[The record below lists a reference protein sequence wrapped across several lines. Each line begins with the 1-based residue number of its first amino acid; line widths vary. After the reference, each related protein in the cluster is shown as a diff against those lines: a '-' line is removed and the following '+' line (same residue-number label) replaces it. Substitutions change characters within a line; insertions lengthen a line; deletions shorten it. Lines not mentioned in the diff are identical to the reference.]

1 MTESQNQKFAL
12 IASYV
17 LVATGLFLVL
27 ELGLLS
33 AFLGGLLVYNI
44 VTFGAKQLGQIG
56 VIPATAKI
64 VLLVLVSLIVIAIF
78 TTAGISLASFINNG
92 PESLVGLIKRLAD
105 SVLNARQSMPGWVQ
119 PYIPSTVDDW
129 QNQARG
135 WLLENAHYLS
145 AFGRGTGMFLFHL
158 VFGMIIGG
166 LIAVHPAEKDD
177 RHGPLART
185 LRERCVYL
193 CIAFQRIVFSQIR
206 ISALNTFL
214 TGLFLAVFMPM
225 LGYELPLIKTMI
237 VVTFIVGLMPIL
249 GNLVS
254 NTVIVLISLGVSPL
268 AAVSALIFLVV
279 IHKLEYF
286 VNARIIGTRIR
297 AHSWEILLAFLAMD
311 AAFGITGMIAAPIYY
326 AYIKDEL
333 SARKLI

>member
-1 MTESQNQKFAL
+1 MTA
-12 IASYV
+12 
-17 LVATGLFLVL
+17 GLFLVL
-27 ELGLLS
+27 QLGLLS
-33 AFLGGLLVYNI
+33 ALLGGLLVYNI
-44 VTFGAKQLGQIG
+44 VTFGAKRLGHVG
-56 VIPATAKI
+56 VIPKTGKI
-64 VLLVLVSLIVIAIF
+64 VLLVIVSLFVIAAF
-78 TTAGISLASFINNG
+78 TSAGIGLASFINNG

-105 SVLNARQSMPGWVQ
+105 SVLNARQSLPEWIL
-119 PYIPSTVDDW
+119 PYLPSTVDDW
-129 QNQARG
+129 QIQARS
-135 WLLENAHYLS
+135 WLLENAHYFS

-166 LIAVHPAEKDD
+166 LVAIHPAEKGD
-177 RHGPLART
+177 RRGPLAKA
-185 LRERCVYL
+185 LRERCIYL
-193 CIAFQRIVFSQIR
+193 SIAFQRIVFSQIR

-214 TGLFLAVFMPM
+214 TGLFLAFFMPY
-225 LGYELPLIKTMI
+225 LGYDLPLIKTMI

-249 GNLVS
+249 GNLIS

-268 AAVSALIFLVV
+268 AAVSALVFLIV

-297 AHSWEILLAFLAMD
+297 AHAWEILLAFLVMD
-311 AAFGITGMIAAPIYY
+311 AAFGIVGMIAAPIYY